1 MAQPVIID
9 TDIFIDFSLDRSDAT
24 QTLALLED
32 QFILSVSVITAMEL
46 YSGCRSKKDLKKVD
60 ELISDIYVEFV
71 SESISK
77 TAFQLMKKFRSSQ
90 GVKINDMLIAA
101 TSLDRK
107 TKLISKNQK
116 HYKFLPDIEL
126 LEYPFSRV

>member
-60 ELISDIYVEFV
+60 ELLSDIYVEFV

-77 TAFQLMKKFRSSQ
+77 TAFQLMKKFRSSH
-90 GVKINDMLIAA
+90 GVEINDMLIAA

-126 LEYPFSRV
+126 LEYPYSRE

>member
-60 ELISDIYVEFV
+60 ELLSDIYVEFV

-77 TAFQLMKKFRSSQ
+77 TAFQLMKRFRSSH
-90 GVKINDMLIAA
+90 GVEINDMLIAA

-126 LEYPFSRV
+126 LEYPYSRE

>member
-9 TDIFIDFSLDRSDAT
+9 TDIFIDFSLDRSDTT

-60 ELISDIYVEFV
+60 ELLSDIYVEFV

-77 TAFQLMKKFRSSQ
+77 TAFQLMKRFRSSH
-90 GVKINDMLIAA
+90 GVEINDMLIAA

-126 LEYPFSRV
+126 LEYPYSRV